1 MEDKNKYIIREGWLS
16 IVANIILFGLKYWAG
31 ITTGSI
37 ALIADAWHTL
47 TDSVSSVIVL
57 IGGKISKK
65 PADHE
70 HPFGHGRAEHIAA
83 MIIGV
88 LLALVAFDF
97 VLSAIDKFGT
107 KEQTSFGTIA
117 WVVTIISIIV
127 KELLAQYAMWGHRKT
142 GSSILKADGW
152 HHRTDAL
159 SSVVILVGLAVGK
172 YFWWTDA
179 VLGFI
184 VAIMIGWASYE
195 ILSTEIKS
203 LLGESPSDELLLSIR
218 ETAQNV
224 CDMPLHLHHIH
235 VHDYGNH
242 TEMSCHIKLPST
254 MSLDEAHEICTKIE
268 AVIKAKFGY
277 ISTIHPEPITW
288 ENPEI

>member
-1 MEDKNKYIIREGWLS
+1 MEDKNKYILKEGWLS
-16 IVANIILFGLKYWAG
+16 IIANITLFGLKYWAG
-31 ITTGSI
+31 IVTGSV

-57 IGGKISKK
+57 IGGKIAQK
-65 PADHE
+65 PADDD

-97 VLSAIDKFGT
+97 ILESIDKFGT
-107 KEQTSFGTIA
+107 REKTTFGTLA
-117 WVVTIISIIV
+117 WVVTAISIV
-127 KELLAQYAMWGHRKT
+127 AKELLAQYAMWSHRKT
-142 GSSILKADGW
+142 GSAILKADGW

-159 SSVVILVGLAVGK
+159 SSIIILIGMAVGK

-195 ILSTEIKS
+195 ILSKEIKS
-203 LLGESPSDELLLSIR
+203 LLGESPSESHLKEIHETVLNGCKR
-218 ETAQNV
+218 EVN
-224 CDMPLHLHHIH
+224 LHHIH
-235 VHDYGNH
+235 LHHYGNH
-242 TEMSCHIKLPST
+242 TELSCHIKLPPE
-254 MSLDEAHEICTKIE
+254 MSLYETHEICTKIE
-268 AVIKAKFGY
+268 SVIMEKYGY
-277 ISTIHPEPITW
+277 TSTIHPEPIDK
-288 ENPEI
+288 